1 MPQHHVERE
10 PCCAF
15 AARFPDA
22 NDGDKTGTMRALCLS
37 PDLRTRLA
45 VVHPPLRMAEDD
57 SCGARLLQ
65 HFRRD
70 ITGMGSRRRGV
81 TVLAGQHQPA
91 SPDGR
96 RQRRYQRCRRGDHNV
111 GAD

>member
-1 MPQHHVERE
+1 
-10 PCCAF
+10 
-15 AARFPDA
+15 
-22 NDGDKTGTMRALCLS
+22 
-37 PDLRTRLA
+37 
-45 VVHPPLRMAEDD
+45 MAEDD

-111 GAD
+111 GADRREFAVQRIAHDQGLGQVAF